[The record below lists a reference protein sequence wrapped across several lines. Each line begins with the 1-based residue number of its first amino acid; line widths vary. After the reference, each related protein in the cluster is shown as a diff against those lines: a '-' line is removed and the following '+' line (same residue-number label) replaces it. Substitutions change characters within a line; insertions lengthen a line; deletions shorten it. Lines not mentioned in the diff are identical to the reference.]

1 MIKQRKFVE
10 NKKVIRKNLIV
21 TVWKDKKN
29 TNKIQ
34 NRQIVQKVL
43 AREDQ
48 FSKIKKPT
56 RFLKDGV
63 RMIHNKFHIFFD
75 NDKIQ

>member
-21 TVWKDKKN
+21 TVQKDKKN

-48 FSKIKKPT
+48 FSKIKKT
-56 RFLKDGV
+56 
-63 RMIHNKFHIFFD
+63 NKIS
-75 NDKIQ
+75 

>member
-48 FSKIKKPT
+48 FSKIKKT
-56 RFLKDGV
+56 
-63 RMIHNKFHIFFD
+63 NKIS
-75 NDKIQ
+75 